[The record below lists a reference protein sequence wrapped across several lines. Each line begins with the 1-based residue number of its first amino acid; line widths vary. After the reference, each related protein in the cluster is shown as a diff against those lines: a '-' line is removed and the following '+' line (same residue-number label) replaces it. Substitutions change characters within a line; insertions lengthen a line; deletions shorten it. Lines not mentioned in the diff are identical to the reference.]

1 MNAVLAEAFPA
12 GEFLADELEARGWT
26 QAEFATIIDR
36 PAQFV
41 SEIISGKKEITRES
55 AAQIG
60 AALGTSAEFW
70 LSLQDKYYL
79 WRQNQDTKAQSDL
92 DDVRRRARLN
102 EKGPIAVLKKAG
114 VLAGKS
120 LDDLEGEVL
129 QFFELQSLDE
139 EPRLAAA
146 AKRSNHGESM
156 SSLQTSWLYMVRRAA
171 REKAVT
177 GTYSRKAL
185 EAIGAALPR
194 VAKTPEDF
202 TALPEMLAGVGVRLV
217 YVPGLPGAKIDGCA
231 MIVDNLRVIGLSG
244 RGKRLDKVLFALIHE
259 IAHHTHGHV
268 KENAP
273 IVETI
278 EVDDD
283 PDDQSDEAT
292 QEREANETAAAWVLP
307 KGLPPLPE
315 RISGPWIVQTAAEAG
330 LAPIMLVG
338 HLQHHK
344 RLDWRTTLA
353 KGAPN
358 VDDALSRWDE

>member
-12 GEFLADELEARGWT
+12 GEFLAEELEARGWT
-26 QAEFATIIDR
+26 QAEFAAILDR

-60 AALGTSAEFW
+60 AALGTSAEMW
-70 LSLQDKYYL
+70 LSLQDKYFL
-79 WRQNQDTKAQSDL
+79 WKQNQDVRAQSDL

-129 QFFELQSLDE
+129 RFFELKSLDE
-139 EPRLAAA
+139 EPTLAAA
-146 AKRSNHGESM
+146 AKRSNHGEAL
-156 SSLQTSWLYMVRRAA
+156 SSLQTSWLYMVRHAA
-171 REKAVT
+171 REKVPT

-194 VAKTPEDF
+194 VARTPEDF
-202 TALPEMLAGVGVRLV
+202 VALPGTLGKVGVRLV

-231 MIVDNLRVIGLSG
+231 MLVDKTRVIGLSG

-268 KENAP
+268 KEDAP

-283 PDDQSDEAT
+283 PYDHSEEAN
-292 QEREANETAAAWVLP
+292 QEREANDTAARWVLP
-307 KGLPPLPE
+307 RGLPPLPE
-315 RISGPWIVQTAAEAG
+315 RLSGPWVLETAAEAG
-330 LAPIMLVG
+330 VAPIMLIG
-338 HLQHHK
+338 HLQHLK
-344 RLDWRTTLA
+344 KLDWRTTLA

-358 VDDALSRWDE
+358 VDDVLSRWD